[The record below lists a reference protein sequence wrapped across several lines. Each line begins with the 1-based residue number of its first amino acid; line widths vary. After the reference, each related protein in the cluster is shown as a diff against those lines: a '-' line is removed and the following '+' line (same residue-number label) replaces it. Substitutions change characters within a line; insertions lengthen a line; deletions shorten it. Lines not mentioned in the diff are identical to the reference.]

1 MNNMMPDQKGLRL
14 DYANTRRKKIFSTSN
29 RVIWK
34 TKSKYIA

>member
-14 DYANTRRKKIFSTSN
+14 DYANTRRKKFFSNTN

-34 TKSKYIA
+34 SKSKFIA

>member
-14 DYANTRRKKIFSTSN
+14 DYANTRRKKIFGTSN